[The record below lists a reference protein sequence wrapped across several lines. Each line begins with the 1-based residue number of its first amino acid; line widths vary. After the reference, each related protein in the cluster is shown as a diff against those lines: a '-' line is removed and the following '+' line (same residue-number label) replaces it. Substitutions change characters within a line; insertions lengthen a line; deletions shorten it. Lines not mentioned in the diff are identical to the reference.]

1 MFDLRFRG
9 RRRSTSRST
18 SRAKMNNASEP
29 VTISKSK
36 IGTTDKALAVLRLFS
51 LVEPQWTVEAMAGR
65 LEVPTSTAY
74 RYCRSLAEMGLIV
87 AISAGRYAIG
97 PAVIELDRL
106 ARRTDPLL
114 LAAQIPIDELSRIA
128 PENHFVLLSRLYRRQ
143 VMCVDQRQ
151 RGQHLMDLSY
161 ERGRP
166 MPLYRGSVS
175 KVILAHL
182 PARTLNRCFAD
193 DCEQIADSGLGA
205 DLKTFRRL
213 LKEIR
218 RAGFAVT
225 RAEVDRGVMGISAPV
240 FFPDGNVMASVSL
253 VLPDSSVDPAE
264 FAAMVVHAAHAVTA
278 NLRNSSEDEPGQ
290 QAGE

>member
-1 MFDLRFRG
+1 MI
-9 RRRSTSRST
+9 
-18 SRAKMNNASEP
+18 NASGP
-29 VTISKSK
+29 ATMRKSR
-36 IGTTDKALAVLRLFS
+36 IATTDKALAVLRLFS
-51 LVEPQWTVEAMAGR
+51 LAEPQWTVEAMAGR
-65 LEVPTSTAY
+65 LAVPTSTAY

-87 AISAGRYAIG
+87 AISAGHYAIG

-114 LAAQIPIDELSRIA
+114 LAAQIPIDELSRRA

-151 RGQHLMDLSY
+151 RGQYLMDLSY

-182 PARTLNRCFAD
+182 PARTLNRCFVD
-193 DCEQIADSGLGA
+193 DFTQIADSGLGT
-205 DLKTFRRL
+205 DLETFRLR

-225 RAEVDRGVMGISAPV
+225 RGEVDPGVMGISAPV
-240 FFPDGNVMASVSL
+240 FFPDGDVMASVSL
-253 VLPDSSVDPAE
+253 VLPDSSLDPTE
-264 FAAMVVHAAHAVTA
+264 FAPIVVHAAQAVSA
-278 NLRNSSEDEPGQ
+278 VLRNADNDEPGQ
-290 QAGE
+290 QVGR